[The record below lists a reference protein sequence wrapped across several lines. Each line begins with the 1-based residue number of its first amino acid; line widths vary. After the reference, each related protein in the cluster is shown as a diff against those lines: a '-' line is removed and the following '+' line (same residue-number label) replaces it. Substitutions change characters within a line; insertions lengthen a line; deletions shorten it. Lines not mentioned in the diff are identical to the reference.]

1 MLLYHCNVGFPLVD
15 GGSELLIPSPTTT
28 TDPWSSV
35 EGYRTLTE
43 PQPDFQEACFYETIG
58 AEPSGR
64 VPVALV
70 NRQLGLG
77 LYQVFDRRQL
87 PEFMVWR
94 MMGEGAYAVALEP
107 GTNRAVPRSELREAG
122 QLIELAP
129 GERRTYDLELGVL
142 SGDAAIDG
150 FTRRVAAVG
159 S

>member
-1 MLLYHCNVGFPLVD
+1 
-15 GGSELLIPSPTTT
+15 
-28 TDPWSSV
+28 
-35 EGYRTLTE
+35 
-43 PQPDFQEACFYETIG
+43 
-58 AEPSGR
+58 
-64 VPVALV
+64 
-70 NRQLGLG
+70 
-77 LYQVFDRRQL
+77 
-87 PEFMVWR
+87 